1 MKRKVINYLKY
12 ITILILSL
20 WTITVT
26 CQNGIAPGKELNIK
40 QLSLKADSLFKA
52 SNYSA
57 AIKTYLNLADLYGD
71 KFKWEDVIDAYLQ
84 IASSYQVKGRFDS
97 SLYFINNS
105 SDLIIK
111 NKINSEFIL
120 GKYYF
125 IKGTTFN
132 KLGKNDSALISLN
145 LSMKYLTEG
154 KSDSILVLVKRS
166 LGNIH
171 FLSGDLEMALEQY
184 YNALNI
190 EKKRNHPSEVM
201 LAAIFQN
208 IGIVYSTTSNYD
220 SAYPYLTKSIELK
233 EKTLEKDD
241 PQLAIGFMNYG
252 RFLFLTGFPNQ
263 ALQYYSKA
271 EEIYYT
277 KFGKNYFGL
286 APIYFNKGSLF
297 IQLRDYNKALNY
309 HEQALEIYKLSKDP
323 IITDLIM
330 NLGVIYNEL
339 GDYTKAIGFFKQSIK
354 ESENPALKVKAFKN
368 LAKCYYN
375 LADTTQAI
383 TYYQLSIKES
393 EKFLGSNHYLTAGS
407 YNAFGVFYM
416 NIKDYKKAEEYLLK
430 AYDIWMGYNA
440 IKNQE
445 ISLILSDLGDL
456 FYNLQDIDKAL
467 NYYQK
472 AIITKTKSFNIENIY
487 NNPKLEDLEP
497 EFNTFVFL
505 YKKTQAL
512 YDNFLNKTRNYKDL
526 EASYNT
532 NILAIKL
539 FESISSSYKDDNTKL
554 QINEYIHDIYNTIV
568 LLAAEL
574 YDITKNKTYLNS
586 AFEYSEKG
594 KAAVLLSSIRGL
606 EAIEIGNIPLKIRQ
620 EEQNISN
627 EITILKNLIND
638 ENQKVTPDNIKLAS
652 WKRNLFEITI
662 SYDSVIRF
670 IENNYPDY
678 YNFKYNF
685 NVIKTGEVQDNL
697 LPNQVFV
704 EYKLIDSTLFIF
716 SITKD
721 TIIISK
727 EILDTDFMIKLK
739 DFISYINMYPGESV
753 KRENYIEFIYNG
765 NYLYKTLLSFLDQSM
780 DDFDLIIIPDNILG
794 LLAFESLITYYQVP
808 EKLDFKNLNYLIKS
822 HAVYYNYS
830 GTIHF
835 KQSKHKKNNEE
846 LLAMAP
852 LYKQENI
859 DQAFNLGRNR
869 EAYQSLTPLL
879 FSEDEVKNILNIF
892 SGTKLMGK
900 DATERNFKSIASSYK
915 ILHFAMHTLIDDLDP
930 LNSKLVFTQNND
942 SVEDG
947 FLNVYEIYNLN
958 LNAELAVLSACKTGT
973 GELLMG
979 EGIMSLARG
988 FLYAGVPS
996 IVLTLWEIEDASGSE
1011 IMLEFYRNL
1020 LNGKPAD
1027 KALRNAKLTYLES
1040 ANQLE
1045 SHPYFWAAYVQI
1057 GYSKSITV
1065 NIYLKYTIYAGI
1077 VITIIGLIL
1086 ILQRRKKK
1094 NLN

>member
-1 MKRKVINYLKY
+1 MRKFINYLKY
-12 ITILILSL
+12 FTILILTF
-20 WTITVT
+20 WTSIVI
-26 CQNGIAPGKELNIK
+26 CQNGIDSFEELKIK

-57 AIKTYLNLADLYGD
+57 AIKTYLQLADLYID
-71 KFKWEDVIDAYLQ
+71 KFKWEDAINSYFQ
-84 IASSYQVKGRFDS
+84 IASSYQVKGSFDS

-105 SDLIIK
+105 HDLIVK
-111 NKINSEFIL
+111 NQINSELLL

-125 IKGTTFN
+125 IKGTTYN
-132 KLGKNDSALISLN
+132 KLGQNDSALMSLN
-145 LSMKYLTEG
+145 LSMKYLSAG
-154 KSDSILVLVKRS
+154 INDSILVLVKRS

-171 FLSGDLEMALEQY
+171 FLSGNLDIALEQY
-184 YNALNI
+184 YNALKI
-190 EKKRNHPSEVM
+190 EKNRNHPSEIM

-208 IGIVYSTTSNYD
+208 IGIVYSTSSNYD

-233 EKTLEKDD
+233 EKTLDKDD

-309 HEQALEIYKLSKDP
+309 HEQALEIYKLNKVP

-339 GDYTKAIGFFKQSIK
+339 GDYTKAIGYFKQSIK
-354 ESENPALKVKAFKN
+354 ESENPALNVKAFKN

-375 LADTTQAI
+375 LDDTAQAI

-393 EKFLGSNHYLTAGS
+393 EEFLGSNHFLTAGS

-416 NIKDYKKAEEYLLK
+416 NIKDYKKAEGYLLK
-430 AYDIWMGYNA
+430 AYQVWMDINA
-440 IKNQE
+440 VKNQE

-456 FYNLQDIDKAL
+456 YYNLEDIDKAL

-472 AIITKTKSFNIENIY
+472 AIISKTKSFNIENIY
-487 NNPKLEDLEP
+487 KNPKIEDLEP

-512 YDNFLNKTRNYKDL
+512 YDKYLSKTKNAKDL

-532 NILAIKL
+532 SVLAIKL
-539 FESISSSYKDDNTKL
+539 FESISASYKDDNTKL
-554 QINEYIHDIYNTIV
+554 QINEYIYDIYNTIV
-568 LLAAEL
+568 LIAAEL
-574 YDITKNKTYLNS
+574 HDITKDKNYLNS

-606 EAIEIGNIPLKIRQ
+606 EAMEIGNIPSKIRK

-638 ENQKVTPDNIKLAS
+638 ENQKVTPDSLKLSS

-662 SYDSVIRF
+662 RYDSVIRF
-670 IENNYPDY
+670 IEDNYPEY

-697 LPNQVFV
+697 IQNQVFV

-716 SITKD
+716 SISKD
-721 TIIISK
+721 TIMISK
-727 EILDTDFMIKLK
+727 EFLDNDFMIKLK
-739 DFISYINMYPGESV
+739 DFISYINKYPGESV

-765 NYLYKTLLSFLDQSM
+765 NYLYKTLLSFLDPSM
-780 DDFDLIIIPDNILG
+780 KDCDLIIIPDNILG
-794 LLAFESLITYYQVP
+794 LLAFESLITHYQVP

-822 HAVYYNYS
+822 HTVYYNYS

-835 KQSKHKKNNEE
+835 KQSKDKKNNKK

-852 LYKQENI
+852 LYKQANT
-859 DQAFNLGRNR
+859 DQAFNLERNR
-869 EAYQSLTPLL
+869 GVYQSLTPLL
-879 FSEDEVKNILNIF
+879 FSEDEVNNILTIF
-892 SGTKLMGK
+892 SGMKLTGT
-900 DATERNFKSIASSYK
+900 DATESNFKTVAGTYK
-915 ILHFAMHTLIDDLDP
+915 ILHFAMHTLIDDEDP
-930 LNSKLVFTQNND
+930 LQSKLVFTQNND

-958 LNAELAVLSACKTGT
+958 LNAELAVLSACKTGS

-1020 LNGKPAD
+1020 LKGKPAD

-1045 SHPYFWAAYVQI
+1045 SHPYFWAAYIQI
-1057 GYSKSITV
+1057 GHNKPVSA
-1065 NIYLKYTIYAGI
+1065 NIYLKYTIYTGI
-1077 VITIIGLIL
+1077 VVSIIGLFL
-1086 ILQRRKKK
+1086 LLRRMKKK
-1094 NLN
+1094 TLN